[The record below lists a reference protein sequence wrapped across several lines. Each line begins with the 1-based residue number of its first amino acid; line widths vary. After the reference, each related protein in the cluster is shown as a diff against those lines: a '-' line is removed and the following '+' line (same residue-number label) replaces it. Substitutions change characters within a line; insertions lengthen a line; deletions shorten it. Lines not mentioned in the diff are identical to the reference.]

1 MRGIIL
7 LALSLIIG
15 AFNGRAQVLSEW
27 RGIGRTGVYPET
39 GLLREWPGDGPTLL
53 WHTQTLPKGNS
64 SVALAHGT
72 IYTTGVND
80 EQDVLV
86 ALDMSGNAK
95 WQVPYGRAWTA
106 SYPESRCTP
115 TIDGDWVYVSSGFG
129 DVACVNA
136 HSGAIRWSRKASE
149 EYQGAYGRW
158 GLAESMLIFND
169 RVLFTPGG
177 DRTTTIA
184 LDKST
189 GQTIW
194 TSESL
199 GDVPS
204 YTSPVLIEWAGRT
217 MAVNV
222 TTNYI
227 FGIDPSDGR
236 IPWKFDFGKYASQR
250 NNNINTPLY
259 HDGYIFV
266 TSGYD
271 HKSVMLKLSD
281 DANAVS
287 LAWVDEVLDV
297 HHGGAVKV
305 GNYIFG
311 SNWKHNTLGSWVCLD
326 WKSGKVMY
334 EKEWIN
340 KGSIIAADGMLY
352 CYEEKS
358 GYIALVEPDPSGF
371 KVVSSFKIPYGSGPH
386 WAHPV
391 IKDGILYIRHGEA
404 LMAYKVK

>member
-1 MRGIIL
+1 MRGSIL

-15 AFNGRAQVLSEW
+15 VFEGNAQVLSEW
-27 RGIGRTGVYPET
+27 RGVGRTGVYNET
-39 GLLREWPGDGPTLL
+39 GLLREWPNDGPDLL

-64 SVALAHGT
+64 SVAIAHGL
-72 IYTTGVND
+72 IFTTGVKD
-80 EQDVLV
+80 DHDVLV
-86 ALDMSGNAK
+86 AMDMNGRLK
-95 WQVPYGRAWTA
+95 WQIPYGRAWTA

-115 TIDGDWVYVSSGFG
+115 TIDGELIYVSSGFG
-129 DVACVNA
+129 DVACINA
-136 HSGAIRWSRKASE
+136 GSGELLWSRRVSE

-158 GLAESMLIFND
+158 GIAESVIVSEGKVF
-169 RVLFTPGG
+169 FTPGG
-177 DRTTTIA
+177 DETTIVA
-184 LDKST
+184 LDKLSGKT
-189 GQTIW
+189 VW
-194 TSESL
+194 KSESL
-199 GDVPS
+199 KDEPS
-204 YTSPVLIEWAGRT
+204 YTSPILISGGGKNIII
-217 MAVNV
+217 NV
-222 TTNYI
+222 TRNYI
-227 FGIDPSDGR
+227 FGANTIDGK
-236 IPWKFDFGKYASQR
+236 ILWKFDFGMYASQR

-281 DANAVS
+281 EANAVS

-305 GNYIFG
+305 GSYIFG
-311 SNWKHNTLGSWVCLD
+311 SNWKHNTMGSWVCLD
-326 WKSGKVMY
+326 WKNGKVMY

-352 CYEEKS
+352 CYEEKL
-358 GYIALVEPDPSGF
+358 GNIALVEPDPSHF
-371 KVVSSFKIPYGSGPH
+371 KVVSSFKIPFGSGPH